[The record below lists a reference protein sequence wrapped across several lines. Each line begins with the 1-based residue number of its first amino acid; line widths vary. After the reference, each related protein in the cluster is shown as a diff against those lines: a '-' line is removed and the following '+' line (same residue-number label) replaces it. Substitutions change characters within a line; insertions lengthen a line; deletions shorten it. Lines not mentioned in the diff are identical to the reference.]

1 MNPMSA
7 FFMALFGLDAK
18 KDNTKK
24 IVLAFIVLVF
34 ALAFCALVNAHP
46 EWARLMYC
54 QSSAAHSIECTAKGW
69 W

>member
-1 MNPMSA
+1 METLKV
-7 FFMALFGLDAK
+7 FFMTLLGLDK
-18 KDNTKK
+18 HKDNTVK
-24 IVLAFIVLVF
+24 IVLAVIVLV
-34 ALAFCALVNAHP
+34 LVIAFCALVSLHP